1 LAIRLY
7 QHHLPGKDMK
17 GESMTVSVR
26 CISTMIHGQGKVLA
40 LLRNSLLS
48 IGLILALTSAQAST
62 GEPAGASAEAAAA
75 SASAPPDASDQ
86 APATP
91 AAAGNAAAPTT
102 LSPRMQAALD
112 YVKARYKVSREAMQP
127 LFETVQWIARERGL
141 DPLLIVAVIGIESGF
156 NAKAKSAGGGH
167 GLMQIIPR
175 FHLDKIPGG
184 QGAKALM
191 DPEINVKVGARI
203 LDDAIR
209 QAGNTMA
216 GLQSY
221 NGSDRKGLFA
231 RRVLAER
238 ARLEGGAP

>member
-1 LAIRLY
+1 
-7 QHHLPGKDMK
+7 
-17 GESMTVSVR
+17 MTVSVR

-62 GEPAGASAEAAAA
+62 GEPAGAPAEAAAA
-75 SASAPPDASDQ
+75 SASASAPPDAVGQ
-86 APATP
+86 APAP
-91 AAAGNAAAPTT
+91 AT

-112 YVKARYKVSREAMQP
+112 YVKARYKVSREALQP

-156 NAKAKSAGGGH
+156 NAQAKSAGGGR